1 VKAQYRQEERI
12 EQIFEIAMELFIERG
27 YDNTPLSL
35 IAKKAGLS
43 KAGLY
48 HHFENKEHLLF
59 SIHQQKIESSLLPVL
74 EKAEQEQDPEKRLL
88 MFLRHYI
95 TIMTQDQSTQ
105 LLIHEAKRLLPEHY
119 QQILKIWRRVLRVLT
134 STITELKN
142 EGKVSQSLNDSF
154 AAFAAI
160 GMCIWTTYWFDKSRP
175 ESTEE
180 VVDTLTHIFLS
191 GIMDRQLPQVREN
204 VKTPAAS

>member
-1 VKAQYRQEERI
+1 MKAQYRQEERI

>member
-1 VKAQYRQEERI
+1 
-12 EQIFEIAMELFIERG
+12 MELFIERG

>member
-1 VKAQYRQEERI
+1 
-12 EQIFEIAMELFIERG
+12 MELFIERG

-48 HHFENKEHLLF
+48 HYFENKEHLLF
-59 SIHQQKIESSLLPVL
+59 SIHQQRIEHYLLPLL
-74 EKAEQEQDPEKRLL
+74 EKAEQESDPEKRLL
-88 MFLRHYI
+88 IFLRHYI
-95 TIMTQDQSTQ
+95 ILMTQDQTTQ

-119 QQILKIWRRVLRVLT
+119 QQILQSWQRVLHLL
-134 STITELKN
+134 SGTIAELKN
-142 EGKVSQSLNDSF
+142 QDKISETLNTTF

-160 GMCIWTTYWFDKSRP
+160 GMCIWTSYWFDKSRL

-180 VVDTLTHIFLS
+180 LVDTLTNIFMS
-191 GIMDRQLPQVREN
+191 GIMNQRRPESHGDL
-204 VKTPAAS
+204 KTSIPR